1 VNVNLLIDAI
11 VRQTTV
17 LVAQLA
23 TAAGARAPLAHTAN
37 QVFMDLVSAFKDQG
51 LGNKVIADMF
61 GLTLRTYHNKI
72 ARLAESNTERGRSLW
87 EALLAYV
94 EERGSISRADLLH
107 RFRGDDDATVRGVL
121 KDLVDSG
128 VLYRTGRGDLTT
140 YRVARPE
147 DAPRAGGDAAERL
160 ASFVWIAVHRY
171 GPMTRAEL
179 AEHVP
184 AGDDAL
190 ETALASLSRDQRISK
205 DEHDGA
211 ARYSSSDCVIPLGA
225 PAGWEAAVF
234 DHYQAMVTA
243 VCTKLRLGKTHAV
256 PGEWVGGS
264 TYSFDIADDNPLHDE
279 ALGFLQATRERAMS
293 LRKRVES
300 LGTAGSGRNGSS
312 KRVILYVGQ
321 TVIGP
326 EAEGDDE

>member
-17 LVAQLA
+17 LIAQLA

-37 QVFMDLVSAFKDQG
+37 QVFMDLVQELKEQG

-72 ARLAESNTERGRSLW
+72 ARLSESSTDRGRSLW
-87 EALLAYV
+87 EALLAYA
-94 EERGSISRADLLH
+94 EERGSVTRAEFLH
-107 RFRGDDDATVRGVL
+107 RFHGDDEATVRGVL

-128 VLYRTGRGDLTT
+128 VFFRTGRGDLTT
-140 YRVARPE
+140 YRVATPE
-147 DAPRAGGDAAERL
+147 ETTRNVSDAGERV

-171 GPMTRAEL
+171 GPVTRTEI

-190 ETALASLSRDQRISK
+190 DTALARLVKEARIASR
-205 DEHDGA
+205 EHDGKVV
-211 ARYSSSDCVIPLGA
+211 YSSTECVIPFGA

-243 VCTKLRLGKTHAV
+243 ICTKLRLGKTHAV
-256 PGEWVGGS
+256 TGEWIGGS
-264 TYSFDIADDNPLHDE
+264 TYSLDLWEGHPLHDE

-293 LRKRVES
+293 LRRRAEAF
-300 LGTAGSGRNGSS
+300 GTTPSREDASK
-312 KRVILYVGQ
+312 KRVIIYVGQ

-326 EAEGDDE
+326 EQDGDEE

>member
-1 VNVNLLIDAI
+1 MNVNLLIDAI

-17 LVAQLA
+17 LIAQLA

-37 QVFMDLVSAFKDQG
+37 QVFMDLVQELKEQG

-72 ARLAESNTERGRSLW
+72 ARLSESSTDRGRSLW
-87 EALLAYV
+87 EALLAYS
-94 EERGSISRADLLH
+94 EEHGAVTRADVLN
-107 RFRGDDDATVRGVL
+107 RFRGDDEPTVRGVL

-128 VLYRTGRGDLTT
+128 VLFRTGRGDLTT
-140 YRVARPE
+140 YRVATAEETTRTVA
-147 DAPRAGGDAAERL
+147 DAGERV

-171 GPMTRAEL
+171 GPVTRAEL
-179 AEHVP
+179 LEHVP

-190 ETALASLSRDQRISK
+190 DAALVRLAREGRIGREERDGKVFYTS
-205 DEHDGA
+205 E
-211 ARYSSSDCVIPLGA
+211 DCVIPFGT

-243 VCTKLRLGKTHAV
+243 ICTKLRFGRTHAA

-264 TYSFDIADDNPLHDE
+264 TYSLDVWEGHPLHDE
-279 ALGFLQATRERAMS
+279 AVGFLQATRERAIS
-293 LRKRVES
+293 LRKRAEA
-300 LGTAGSGRNGSS
+300 LGASRPPGDAST
-312 KRVILYVGQ
+312 KRVIMYVGQ
-321 TVIGP
+321 TVLGP
-326 EAEGDDE
+326 EGEGDDA